1 MPDDMNNI
9 QITPTDMSAVI
20 QADPM
25 VAEKVKNAALIRML
39 GWANKRVEN
48 LEAKLAELEPST
60 NGTSEE
66 PVPEAVT
73 AKKK

>member
-1 MPDDMNNI
+1 MPDDMNTI

-39 GWANKRVEN
+39 GWANKRIEN
-48 LEAKLAELEPST
+48 LEAKLAELDPST
-60 NGTSEE
+60 HGTGEE
-66 PVPEAVT
+66 PMPEAVT

>member
-1 MPDDMNNI
+1 MPDDMNTI

-39 GWANKRVEN
+39 GWANKRIEN
-48 LEAKLAELEPST
+48 LEAKLAELDPST
-60 NGTSEE
+60 NGTGEE
-66 PVPEAVT
+66 PMPEAVT